1 MEIGAK
7 APAAAVEEIGVKAP
21 VKEIGAKA
29 PVKEIGPKAPAV
41 EIGAV
46 DNGAKAVGAA
56 PMLAGAGAG
65 LQWSIWRC
73 HLSI

>member
-7 APAAAVEEIGVKAP
+7 APAAAVEEIG
-21 VKEIGAKA
+21 AKA
-29 PVKEIGPKAPAV
+29 PVEEIGPKAPAV

-56 PMLAGAGAG
+56 PMLTGAGTG
-65 LQWSIWRC
+65 LQWSIWRR
-73 HLSI
+73 HLST